1 MLLVQ
6 IALTQK
12 IAIKISKRLPDE
24 VVLVALHVFFMLIAD
39 I

>member
-6 IALTQK
+6 IALIQK
-12 IAIKISKRLPDE
+12 NAIKISKRLPDE
-24 VVLVALHVFFMLIAD
+24 VVLVALLVFFMLIAD